1 MLIWLKLNVMFFLEL
16 DYYCHHFCSH
26 VIGTF
31 QERGIK
37 DALYR
42 SVERLTNVNMMFSQP
57 STTLIKHHS
66 IYKKIKNKYYIWLLD
81 WLKINV
87 MLFNL

>member
-1 MLIWLKLNVMFFLEL
+1 MIANLAKIKCHVFLEL

-37 DALYR
+37 DAL
-42 SVERLTNVNMMFSQP
+42 
-57 STTLIKHHS
+57 
-66 IYKKIKNKYYIWLLD
+66 
-81 WLKINV
+81 
-87 MLFNL
+87 

>member
-1 MLIWLKLNVMFFLEL
+1 MIANLVKIKCHVFLEL

-31 QERGIK
+31 QERGIN

-42 SVERLTNVNMMFSQP
+42 SVERLTNVNMMFSQR

-66 IYKKIKNKYYIWLLD
+66 IYKEFKNKYYIWLLD
-81 WLKINV
+81 
-87 MLFNL
+87 